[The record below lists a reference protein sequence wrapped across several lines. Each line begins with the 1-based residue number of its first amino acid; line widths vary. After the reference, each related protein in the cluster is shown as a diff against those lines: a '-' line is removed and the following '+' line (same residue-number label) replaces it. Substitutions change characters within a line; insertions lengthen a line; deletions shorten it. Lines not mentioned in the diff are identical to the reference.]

1 MGKYDMVL
9 MNTKDIRKVAFA
21 AGFGFFMGK
30 AVATAVDTFV
40 WKAVANICE
49 HNEDAVV
56 NDNIDMSGIKHQ
68 NQEDSSTDKDK
79 EIKMGFHM

>member
-1 MGKYDMVL
+1 MEKYDVVL
-9 MNTKDIRKVAFA
+9 NTKELRKAAFA
-21 AGFGFFMGK
+21 VGFGLFMGK

-56 NDNIDMSGIKHQ
+56 NDNIDVSGIKHQ
-68 NQEDSSTDKDK
+68 NQEDSSPDLQK
-79 EIKMGFHM
+79 IKMGFHM

>member
-1 MGKYDMVL
+1 MEKYDVVF
-9 MNTKDIRKVAFA
+9 NTKGVRKVAFA

-30 AVATAVDTFV
+30 AVATAIDTFV

-56 NDNIDMSGIKHQ
+56 NDNIDVSGIKHQ
-68 NQEDSSTDKDK
+68 NQEDSSTDKDEK
-79 EIKMGFHM
+79 IKMGFHM

>member
-1 MGKYDMVL
+1 MERYDVVL
-9 MNTKDIRKVAFA
+9 YTKEIRKVAFA

-56 NDNIDMSGIKHQ
+56 NDNIDMSGIEHQ
-68 NQEDSSTDKDK
+68 NQEDSSTDKGK
-79 EIKMGFHM
+79 EIKMGFHK

>member
-1 MGKYDMVL
+1 MERYDVVL
-9 MNTKDIRKVAFA
+9 YTKEIRKVAFA

-49 HNEDAVV
+49 PNEDAVV
-56 NDNIDMSGIKHQ
+56 NDNIDVSGIKHQ

-79 EIKMGFHM
+79 KIKMGFHK